1 MASIS
6 PPASQRSKPATEY
19 YPPLPTTKRCCSQ
32 RDHFR
37 AEPEKS
43 NSLPPRSRYWARIAF
58 RNDHELRVPA
68 NFCDFLTIKHV
79 NVHAHTESRPVEYW
93 RVHHSQ
99 HRKRCLL
106 SYTSPYFRPNSLD
119 DAS

>member
-6 PPASQRSKPATEY
+6 PPASPHSRPATEY
-19 YPPLPTTKRCCSQ
+19 YPPLPQPKGAALRGIIFGLSQ
-32 RDHFR
+32 ENRI
-37 AEPEKS
+37 
-43 NSLPPRSRYWARIAF
+43 LSRHAHVTGPCIAF
-58 RNDHELRVPA
+58 RHEYELCFPA